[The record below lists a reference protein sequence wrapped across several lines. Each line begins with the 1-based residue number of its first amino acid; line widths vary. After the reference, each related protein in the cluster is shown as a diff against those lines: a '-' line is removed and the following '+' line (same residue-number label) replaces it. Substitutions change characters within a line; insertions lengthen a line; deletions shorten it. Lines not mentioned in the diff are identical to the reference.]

1 MFGRHHHRH
10 HHQGEEG
17 HHHGPHRGFGGHWG
31 GGRHGWEGHGR
42 QRASRM
48 FDQGDLRL
56 ILLKLISGKPSH
68 GYELIKAIE
77 DKLDGAYSPSPGVV
91 YPTLTFLEEAGFAT
105 VSPEAGGK
113 KLYAITPE
121 GEAELAAHK
130 PAVDQ
135 LFARMSETRARSAG
149 ASPQIGRAME
159 NLFTALRYKLGSGTL
174 SEAEVKAVAAIL
186 DRAAVSIESVAGDRG
201 DSED

>member
-17 HHHGPHRGFGGHWG
+17 HHHGPHRGFGGQWG

-56 ILLKLISGKPSH
+56 ILLKLISEKPSH

-159 NLFTALRYKLGSGTL
+159 NLFTALRYKLGSGSL

>member
-10 HHQGEEG
+10 HGHGEDG
-17 HHHGPHRGFGGHWG
+17 AHHGPHRGFGGRG
-31 GGRHGWEGHGR
+31 GFGRHGFSEHHHHGR
-42 QRASRM
+42 RAARM

-56 ILLKLISGKPSH
+56 VLLALIAEKPSH

-77 DKLDGAYSPSPGVV
+77 EKLGGAYSPSPGVV

-121 GEAELAAHK
+121 GQGELEANQ
-130 PAVDQ
+130 PALKA
-135 LFARMSETRARSAG
+135 LFARIDEVRGRSSAQ
-149 ASPQIGRAME
+149 SPRIGRAME
-159 NLFTALRYKLGSGTL
+159 NLFTALRYRMSEGPL
-174 SEAEVKAVAAIL
+174 SETEATEIATALDAAALAVEKKAG
-186 DRAAVSIESVAGDRG
+186 S
-201 DSED
+201 

>member
-56 ILLKLISGKPSH
+56 ILLKLISEKPSH

-121 GEAELAAHK
+121 GEAELEANKA
-130 PAVDQ
+130 AVDQ
-135 LFARMSETRARSAG
+135 LFARIGELGSRSSR

>member
-10 HHQGEEG
+10 HHLGAEDV
-17 HHHGPHRGFGGHWG
+17 HHGPHRGFGGPW
-31 GGRHGWEGHGR
+31 GRHGWEGRGGMGR
-42 QRASRM
+42 RAGRM

-56 ILLKLISGKPSH
+56 ILLKLISEKPSH

-77 DKLDGAYSPSPGVV
+77 DGIGGAYSPSPGVV

-121 GEAELAAHK
+121 GQAELDVNKA
-130 PAVDQ
+130 AVDQ
-135 LFARMSETRARSAG
+135 LFARMSETRSRSAG

-159 NLFTALRYKLGSGTL
+159 NLFTALRYRLGSGELT
-174 SEAEVKAVAAIL
+174 EADIQQIAAALDAAALAVEKKA
-186 DRAAVSIESVAGDRG
+186 
-201 DSED
+201 

>member
-1 MFGRHHHRH
+1 
-10 HHQGEEG
+10 
-17 HHHGPHRGFGGHWG
+17 
-31 GGRHGWEGHGR
+31 
-42 QRASRM
+42 M

-56 ILLKLISGKPSH
+56 ILLMLISEKPSH

-121 GEAELAAHK
+121 GQAELSAHK
-130 PAVDQ
+130 AVVDQ
-135 LFARMSETRARSAG
+135 LFARMSETRARSSG

-159 NLFTALRYKLGSGTL
+159 NLFTALRYKLSAGSL
-174 SEAEVKAVAAIL
+174 SEAEVRAVAAIL
-186 DRAAVSIESVAGDRG
+186 DRAALSIENVAPDVGDR
-201 DSED
+201 EA